1 MLRRLSGEQSVD
13 AVVALARRPPQ
24 LVPPY
29 DLASWHAVDLTQP
42 DAEPALDTA
51 CTDADAVIHLAW
63 ELDPNRTGPA
73 ALSVAVDGTRS
84 VLAAALRCG
93 IGQLVHVSSA
103 AVYLP
108 VPRKGD
114 RSIRADEGWPIG
126 GVPSSAYSQSKVQVE
141 MLLDGAAAAGADLAV
156 ARARPVGI
164 VQRAAAGQLARYA
177 LGRRARL
184 SRLVFN
190 TPALPVS
197 RHLRLQLVHA
207 DDVADALWRMVASG
221 LRGPVNLAAEPML
234 GPADV
239 AAAFGTRAV
248 LVPDQLARA
257 ALWSSWRAG
266 LQPLEPG
273 WLDMATSLPLLDTT
287 RARKEL
293 GWEPAYDSRAALDD
307 LVAGVAENAG
317 APTDRL
323 RPLPGA

>member
-1 MLRRLSGEQSVD
+1 MRIVVTGASGSLGTAMLRRLSGEQSVD

-73 ALSVAVDGTRS
+73 ALSVAVDGTRR

-141 MLLDGAAAAGADLAV
+141 MFAGWRCRRGRRPGGGAGTSGRHRPARRRRSTGALRAWSPGAIVAAG
-156 ARARPVGI
+156 
-164 VQRAAAGQLARYA
+164 VQH
-177 LGRRARL
+177 
-184 SRLVFN
+184 
-190 TPALPVS
+190 P
-197 RHLRLQLVHA
+197 
-207 DDVADALWRMVASG
+207 
-221 LRGPVNLAAEPML
+221 
-234 GPADV
+234 GPA
-239 AAAFGTRAV
+239 G
-248 LVPDQLARA
+248 
-257 ALWSSWRAG
+257 
-266 LQPLEPG
+266 
-273 WLDMATSLPLLDTT
+273 
-287 RARKEL
+287 
-293 GWEPAYDSRAALDD
+293 EPAPSAA
-307 LVAGVAENAG
+307 
-317 APTDRL
+317 T
-323 RPLPGA
+323 RPR